1 MVINIRE
8 LQPQDKLQWL
18 GLWEGYT
25 CFYGSPQPD
34 DVTQYTWQRLLDGAS
49 PVIGRAA
56 VVDGRGG
63 WLRYLRPSRRNMGE
77 NARLLSGRPV
87 R

>member
-8 LQPQDKLQWL
+8 LQPQDKSQWL
-18 GLWEGYT
+18 GLVGGLHPV
-25 CFYGSPQPD
+25 FYGSPQPD

-56 VVDGRGG
+56 IVDGPGG
-63 WLRYLRPSRRNMGE
+63 RVRYLASFTKERG
-77 NARLLSGRPV
+77 
-87 R
+87 